1 MPRRLDALDAAFLDE
16 ETSTTPRQVMTLAV
30 IEPGERTFDYDTL
43 VRVVNERIGLVPRYR
58 QRVATVPGHVGP
70 PVWVD
75 DEAFDLTYHVR
86 RSGLPAPGTSA
97 ALRELVSRLIAR
109 RLDVSRPLWEAYVIE
124 GLEDGRVAVLIKS
137 HQALVDGSV
146 TVDLAQVLLDETPRD
161 RDVPPDGWVPRAG
174 PGSMSLVA
182 RSVIDTALS
191 PRRAAS
197 RVTAGFDRLQSAVG
211 KVVQTLPVV
220 GPVAADAAG
229 PFNRR
234 LSQHRRYVTV
244 STRLDDYR
252 LVRDA
257 HGGTVNDVMLS
268 TIAGG
273 IRGWMLNQAMPVSDS
288 TRLRAMVPM
297 SVAAP
302 DGAPTSYGSTVRGHL
317 VSLPVGETNPVVR
330 LHQVSYA
337 LKAHRETGVAVA
349 ANTLAELPGFAP
361 TTFHAVGARVAETQ
375 DHHPYDL
382 VVTNVPGP
390 QEQMFIAGSP
400 IVQTY
405 PGIPLIPGRTLSIG
419 VTSYA
424 GGVYYGMVADRA
436 AVAEPDVLGQ
446 CVEDALA
453 ELVET
458 ASPTRVRAPR
468 GGAPGRRD
476 RAASPGE
483 GSA

>member
-1 MPRRLDALDAAFLDE
+1 MPRRLDALDVTFLEE
-16 ETSTTPRQVMTLAV
+16 ETSTAPRQVMTLAV
-30 IEPGERTFDYDTL
+30 IEPGERPFDYETL
-43 VRVVNERIGLVPRYR
+43 VRVIHERIGLVPRYR
-58 QRVATVPGHVGP
+58 QRVASVPGGIAP

-86 RSGLPAPGTSA
+86 RSALPAPGSSA

-109 RLDVSRPLWEAYVIE
+109 RLDLSRPLWEAYFIE
-124 GLEDGRVAVLIKS
+124 GLEGGRVAVLIKS

-146 TVDLAQVLLDETPRD
+146 TVDLAQVLLDETAHD
-161 RDVPPDGWVPRAG
+161 REVPSDGWEPRSH
-174 PGSMSLVA
+174 PGKTSLVA
-182 RSVIDTALS
+182 GSLVDAALH
-191 PRRAAS
+191 PKRAA
-197 RVTAGFDRLQSAVG
+197 DRLASGLDRVQSRVG

-229 PFNRR
+229 PFAGR

-244 STRLDDYR
+244 ATRLDDYR
-252 LVRDA
+252 LVRDT
-257 HGGTVNDVMLS
+257 HGGTVNDVIMA

-273 IRGWMLNQAMPVSDS
+273 IRGWMLTQNAPVSDN

-297 SVAAP
+297 AVAAP

-317 VSLPVGETNPVVR
+317 LSLPVGETNPVVR

-337 LKAHRETGVAVA
+337 LKTHKETGVAVA
-349 ANTLAELPGFAP
+349 ANTLAALPGFAP

-375 DHHPYDL
+375 AHHPYDL
-382 VVTNVPGP
+382 LVTNVPGP
-390 QEQMFIAGSP
+390 QERMFIAGAP
-400 IVQTY
+400 IVETY
-405 PGIPLIPGRTLSIG
+405 PGIPLSRGRTLSIG

-424 GGVYYGMVADRA
+424 GGVFFGVVADRE
-436 AVAEPDVLGQ
+436 AVPEPEVLGQ
-446 CVEDALA
+446 CLQEALA

-468 GGAPGRRD
+468 GRAPVRRSRDASGSGAP
-476 RAASPGE
+476 A
-483 GSA
+483 